1 MIKLNY
7 NKNYSI
13 SVKVKSFIKNNLISD
28 FLILL
33 KRVLNLNTKT
43 KNNKKETI
51 THLSKNIYRNTII
64 RSPHVNKQAQ
74 EQFEIRTYN
83 NLINIPLYLLTNSNI
98 NLIINLIY
106 NNLPIGIDSRITIIE
121 KNGY

>member
-1 MIKLNY
+1 MKLNY

-13 SVKVKSFIKNNLISD
+13 KIKIKSFIKNNLISD

-33 KRVLNLNTKT
+33 KRVLNLNIKT
-43 KNNKKETI
+43 KNDKNKSI
-51 THLSKNIYRNTII
+51 IHLSKNIYRNTVI
-64 RSPHVNKQAQ
+64 RSPHINKQAQ

-83 NLINIPLYLLTNSNI
+83 NLVNLSLCLLTNSNI
-98 NLIINLIY
+98 KLIIDIIY
-106 NNLPIGIDSRITIIE
+106 QNLPIGIDSKIIILE